1 MTENQQQVYS
11 TPCYQ
16 LTRQIIMLVM
26 MLITVILSVS
36 IEAFQGILNDK
47 LDDILKMNI
56 TKT

>member
-1 MTENQQQVYS
+1 
-11 TPCYQ
+11 
-16 LTRQIIMLVM
+16 MLVM
-26 MLITVILSVS
+26 MLITVIISVS